1 MGVCLSST
9 FNFKYNKLDSIA
21 DLLLV
26 SIVDDDDRHIIHSDY
41 TILPKNYGVKFYQ
54 CVWRFMRL
62 FCGQRVYL

>member
-26 SIVDDDDRHIIHSDY
+26 SIVDDDDRHIIQ
-41 TILPKNYGVKFYQ
+41 TILYCQKIMESSSTNVSG
-54 CVWRFMRL
+54 
-62 FCGQRVYL
+62 GS